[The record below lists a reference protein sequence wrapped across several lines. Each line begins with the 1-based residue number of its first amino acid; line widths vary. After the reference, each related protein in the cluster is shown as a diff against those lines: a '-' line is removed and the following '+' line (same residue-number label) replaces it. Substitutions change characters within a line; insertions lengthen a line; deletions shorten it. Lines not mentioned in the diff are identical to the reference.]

1 MLKKIWI
8 ITLFP
13 EFFAPLVNCGV
24 TGQALRGERG
34 RKIDLECVQLRN
46 FSPKNYK
53 GVDDTPYGGGVGL
66 VMRADVLEN
75 ALIEGVQKPGGYRD
89 IKKDLHVV
97 FASPRGSV
105 WSNVHARKMAQK
117 FSTNENQKD
126 LVFICGRYEGIDE
139 RFIEKYVDEEISLGD
154 FILTGGELATMVI
167 IDTFMRFFEG
177 VLGNKLSSEF
187 ESFEDGLLEYPQYT
201 KPQDFQGLMVPEVLT
216 KGNHAHI
223 ERYRNEERIRV
234 TKKFRPDLLEKYK
247 DKK

>member
-13 EFFAPLVNCGV
+13 EYFSPLINCGV

-34 RKIDLECVQLRN
+34 RKIDLECIQLRN

-75 ALIEGVQKPGGYRD
+75 ALIEGVFKAGGYSD
-89 IKKDLHVV
+89 LKKDLHVV
-97 FASPRGSV
+97 FASPRGTV
-105 WSNVHARKMAQK
+105 WSNKVARDMANL
-117 FSTNENQKD
+117 FSTNENEKD

-139 RFIEKYVDEEISLGD
+139 RFIESYVDQEFSLGD
-154 FILTGGELATMVI
+154 FILTGGELPTMVF
-167 IDTFMRFFEG
+167 IDSFMRFFEG
-177 VLGNKLSSEF
+177 VLGNKLSAEF

-201 KPQDFQGLMVPEVLT
+201 KPSDFNGNKVPEVLL
-216 KGNHAHI
+216 KGNHALI
-223 ERYRNEERIRV
+223 EKYRSDERVRV
-234 TKKFRPDLLEKYK
+234 TKKYRPDLLVNLK